1 MSVFL
6 RQISAGRAAGVA
18 PGVVLTDGSYGS
30 DSGKARAQS
39 IGRGPPAM

>member
-18 PGVVLTDGSYGS
+18 PGVVLTDGRYGS
-30 DSGKARAQS
+30 NSDEASAADRPS
-39 IGRGPPAM
+39 PPAM